1 MCPDDEASIDP
12 SHPRYQSLKRRRR
25 LVSAFKEGIVVP
37 EGLIA
42 QGRGETF
49 DYLLGEETLAPA
61 LIAEQAAA
69 ALLLLSKRP
78 VISVNGNLAAL
89 CPKDI
94 AVLSKATGAVI
105 EVNLFHWTEDRAK
118 HIRELLEAEGARN
131 VLSEDPDALLDGIH
145 HDRAKCHSK
154 GIFSADAVLVPL
166 EDGDRACALVDMGK
180 KVISIDLNPLSRTTL
195 CATISI
201 VDEVTRALPN
211 IVRFSNDLAGDEKR
225 SGQIFGSYDNV
236 KTLMAIYRQIADR
249 FDKLAK
255 T

>member
-1 MCPDDEASIDP
+1 MCPDDESSMDP

-25 LVSAFKEGIVVP
+25 LVSAFKDGIVVP

-42 QGRGETF
+42 QGRGEMF

-89 CPKDI
+89 CPKEI
-94 AVLSKATGAVI
+94 VSLSKATGAVV
-105 EVNLFHWTEDRAK
+105 EVNLFHWTDGRAK
-118 HIRELLEAEGARN
+118 LIRGLLEAEGARS
-131 VLSEDPDALLDGIH
+131 VLAEDPDALLDGIH

-154 GIFSADAVLVPL
+154 GIFSADTVLVPL
-166 EDGDRACALVDMGK
+166 EDGDRARALVDMGK

-211 IVRFSNDLAGDEKR
+211 IVRFSNDLADDEKR
-225 SGQIFGSYDNV
+225 SGQIIGSYDNV
-236 KTLMAIYRQIADR
+236 KTLRAIYGQIADR

-255 T
+255 A